1 MSQDQPRHDDHAEKN
16 WITKA
21 MHATEQTMR
30 GGRLDKPLAELTG
43 LQHSARQKVAALLPQ
58 APSRS
63 PQTPAE
69 PPEPLTP
76 AQLTER
82 AKRLREQK
90 LMIAGALVVLVL
102 TVWLRRK
109 TADSA

>member
-1 MSQDQPRHDDHAEKN
+1 
-16 WITKA
+16 

-43 LQHSARQKVAALLPQ
+43 LQHTARQKVAGLLPG

-63 PQTPAE
+63 TEAPAD

-76 AQLTER
+76 TQQAER
-82 AKRLREQK
+82 AKRAREQK
-90 LMIAGALVVLVL
+90 LMIAAALAVLLL